1 MNNNVNTESMNQI
14 LHGIFAEQS
23 FRQMDWQKLPTKYR
37 KDTEIFNAL
46 SLDEVLFSVTVSRWP
61 WDENRALIA
70 DLSNYPIEVQ
80 KCLARSNNYLMFNEQ
95 FETLFCLAGGKKKD
109 ACKFRRDWNIKHNEI
124 RNELA
129 SQMMIGAQSLK
140 TVIEALCYDQEN
152 YFACGE
158 NYELANE
165 FLNTVRSWSSDDAS
179 RSKLLGLGF
188 IHYQGG
194 VSSERRPDITPD
206 LRSILNLIIKDEGN
220 LWVEFMLEKDGI
232 LATHKYNLLG
242 SLKIQDDIYFMDPS
256 FYQMRDRN
264 SFVFSSQIVWLIDE
278 EPEHFEFS
286 VRYCGDLPE
295 YLNVGEMY

>member
-1 MNNNVNTESMNQI
+1 MYNSVNTESMNQI

-23 FRQMDWQKLPTKYR
+23 FRQMDWQKLPTDYKSGN
-37 KDTEIFNAL
+37 DIFNAL
-46 SLDEVLFSVTVSRWP
+46 SLDEVLFSITVSRWP
-61 WDENRALIA
+61 WDKNKASILNLIG
-70 DLSNYPIEVQ
+70 YPLEVQ

-109 ACKFRRDWNIKHNEI
+109 ASKFRRDWNIKRNEV

-129 SQMMIGAQSLK
+129 SQLMLGEQSLK

-165 FLNTVRSWSSDDAS
+165 FLNTIRSWSSDAATKS
-179 RSKLLGLGF
+179 SLLGLGF
-188 IHYQGG
+188 IHYQGD
-194 VSSERRPDITPD
+194 VSSKKRPDITPD
-206 LRSILNLIIKDEGN
+206 LRSTLNLIIKDEDN
-220 LWVEFMLEKDGI
+220 LWVEFMLEKEGV

-242 SLKIQDDIYFMDPS
+242 SMKIQDDIYFMDPS
-256 FYQMRDRN
+256 FYQMRDTK

-286 VRYCGDLPE
+286 VRYCGELPE